1 MNHWRVKNWFLILVL
16 QLNGFIQLI
25 VIKQISEQ

>member
-1 MNHWRVKNWFLILVL
+1 MNHWRVKNWFFILVL
-16 QLNGFIQLI
+16 QLNGFIKLI

>member
-1 MNHWRVKNWFLILVL
+1 MNHWRVKNWFFILVF
-16 QLNGFIQLI
+16 QLNGFIKLI